1 MALSPEEHAAVVSR
15 CNRQRR
21 AHEKLTGLQTG
32 PKSAAGKAASAARS
46 LKHGA
51 RSAGALEMRRWI
63 ASVNRLAK
71 ALDRKQLHVKRKAS
85 P

>member
-15 CNRQRR
+15 CNKERR
-21 AHEKLTGLQTG
+21 AHEKLQGLQTG
-32 PKSAAGKAASAARS
+32 PKSQAGKAASAARS

-51 RSAGALEMRRWI
+51 RSAGSLEMQRWI

-71 ALDRKQLHVKRKAS
+71 GLNRKPLHIKRQS
-85 P
+85 FP

>member
-1 MALSPEEHAAVVSR
+1 MALSPEEHATVVSR
-15 CNRQRR
+15 CNKERR
-21 AHEKLTGLQTG
+21 AHEKLQGLQTG

-51 RSAGALEMRRWI
+51 RSAGGLEMQRWI
-63 ASVNRLAK
+63 ASVNRLASV
-71 ALDRKQLHVKRKAS
+71 LDRCSS

>member
-1 MALSPEEHAAVVSR
+1 MALSPEEHAAAVSR
-15 CNRQRR
+15 CNKERQ

-32 PKSAAGKAASAARS
+32 PKSVAGKAASAARS

-63 ASVNRLAK
+63 ASVN
-71 ALDRKQLHVKRKAS
+71 QLLKLLRQGLS